1 MLDSSLRRLLDEVI
15 NTSTKLAITLLYAG
29 QPRLVATP
37 MEISQRI
44 VRDKWSVEQAL
55 HELADDALL
64 VEEGGLY
71 RYAPSRQLGE
81 AVDRFLL
88 CYDEPLL
95 RQEILRIVDDLD
107 RYAPYR
113 DMLTNRSVMVY

>member
-1 MLDSSLRRLLDEVI
+1 MLDSSLRRLLDEVV
-15 NTSTKLAITLLYAG
+15 NTSTKLAIVLLYAG
-29 QPRLVATP
+29 QPRLAATP

-55 HELADDALL
+55 QELAEDALL

-71 RYAPSRQLGE
+71 RYVPNQQLAE
-81 AVDRFLL
+81 AIERFLL

-95 RQEILRIVDDLD
+95 RQEILRVVDELD

-113 DMLTNRSVMVY
+113 NMLTNRSVMVY

>member
-1 MLDSSLRRLLDEVI
+1 MLDSSLRRLLDEVV
-15 NTSTKLAITLLYAG
+15 NTSTKLAIVLLYAG
-29 QPRLVATP
+29 QPRLAATP

-55 HELADDALL
+55 QELAEDALL

-71 RYAPSRQLGE
+71 RYVPNQQLAE
-81 AVDRFLL
+81 AIERFLL

-95 RQEILRIVDDLD
+95 RQEILRVVDDLD

-113 DMLTNRSVMVY
+113 NMLTNRSVMVY